1 MKANGLYHKQ
11 FAMHAD
17 LLLGDDRGCF
27 ILVKRDLI
35 ISLVPVFTSPTLDSQ
50 HEHGECLDRKQLAPG
65 IAAEKG
71 RAMDSFAN

>member
-1 MKANGLYHKQ
+1 
-11 FAMHAD
+11 MHAD

-50 HEHGECLDRKQLAPG
+50 HEHGECLDRKQLAPVLLPR
-65 IAAEKG
+65 KG
-71 RAMDSFAN
+71 EPWTPLQTEP